1 MREIK
6 FRAWDE
12 ENKTMISWWPE
23 FFSDMSPVTG
33 YGSEFPD
40 SDDIILMQ
48 YTGLKDKN
56 GVSIYEGD
64 IYHQGDKKI
73 RYVVV
78 FNGCQFVGQQ
88 VGNKS
93 LAGLTYFAE
102 KNKVIGNI
110 HQNPELLSKKL

>member
-56 GVSIYEGD
+56 GVDIYEGD
-64 IYHQGDKKI
+64 ILDWDKKEWGEF
-73 RYVVV
+73 YCELVEWDYEQL
-78 FNGCQFVGQQ
+78 NMGQ
-88 VGNKS
+88 NDWP
-93 LAGLTYFAE
+93 E
-102 KNKVIGNI
+102 CCEVIGNF
-110 HQNPELLSKKL
+110 HQNPELLSGKL